1 MEDVLDTTSND
12 SNTSL
17 LPYNPLSATRCR
29 NGSSMD
35 SEASASIRE
44 TDLCGISPAKEGRS
58 CAPCWTGPSRR
69 SRRVLA
75 PWRIIRVWR
84 IFCKEEVSSFNE
96 RVWWRRERDK
106 ELEVR
111 LRRRRGVTAGD
122 VTACQVGSRYGD
134 VFSIMYG
141 LGSLMDAF
149 MNVELHTNYSYQR
162 I

>member
-1 MEDVLDTTSND
+1 M
-12 SNTSL
+12 
-17 LPYNPLSATRCR
+17 
-29 NGSSMD
+29 
-35 SEASASIRE
+35 
-44 TDLCGISPAKEGRS
+44 
-58 CAPCWTGPSRR
+58 
-69 SRRVLA
+69 
-75 PWRIIRVWR
+75 
-84 IFCKEEVSSFNE
+84 
-96 RVWWRRERDK
+96 
-106 ELEVR
+106 R